1 MTGVGLQVRSIAI
14 LSGAVQIV
22 VPLNQLGHLFVDVR
36 KLLCGE
42 LVLVWTHFLL
52 PQESE
57 EAKLVLQEE
66 EEGASAA
73 LRASACSAHSVNIV
87 IWIIGRVKLDDPID
101 FREIKTT
108 LRNISAQKNAFLSLT
123 EFEIGRCTLLLFLF
137 AVNVL
142 HWNIDIIEQVR
153 VELDRVAARH
163 EDHDLF
169 LEVLA
174 EERVEE
180 LELAG
185 GIHQNIPLLQV
196 GHGRCA
202 GVFRDFDEDWILEGQ
217 SAQVFHLLRHGG

>member
-1 MTGVGLQVRSIAI
+1 MTCVGLQVRSIAI
-14 LSGAVQIV
+14 LGGAVEVV
-22 VPLNQLGHLFVDVR
+22 VPLNQLSHLFVDVR
-36 KLLCGE
+36 ELFCGE
-42 LVLVWTHFLL
+42 LILVWTHFLL

-66 EEGASAA
+66 EKGAPATF
-73 LRASACSAHSVNIV
+73 RASASSAHSVDIV
-87 IWIIGRVKLDDPID
+87 IRIIGRVKLDDPIN

-108 LRNISAQKNAFLSLT
+108 LRNISAQKYAFLSLT
-123 EFEIGRCTLLLFLF
+123 ELEIGGCALLLLLF

-142 HWNIDIIEQVR
+142 DRNIDIVEQIR
-153 VELDRVAARH
+153 VELDSVAARH

-185 GIHQNIPLLQV
+185 GVHQNVALL
-196 GHGRCA
+196 
-202 GVFRDFDEDWILEGQ
+202 
-217 SAQVFHLLRHGG
+217 